1 MGPNAWVCRLLT
13 VILEREAAMAR
24 ARAREHL
31 SFYAAQ
37 PNYQRIL
44 MSQGF
49 AQADLEN
56 GCSDHL
62 IDTMIAWGTEEKIA
76 ERIDAHLAAGASHV
90 CLLTL
95 RCEASGLP
103 DERAFEALAS
113 R

>member
-1 MGPNAWVCRLLT
+1 
-13 VILEREAAMAR
+13 MAR

-76 ERIDAHLAAGASHV
+76 ERIDAHLAARRQPCVLADASM
-90 CLLTL
+90 
-95 RCEASGLP
+95 RSSGLP